1 MSIVTVSS
9 EPPPWRIAIPSSVT
23 LTGIFCG
30 LLSIALA
37 SERPYAAC
45 LALVGAAL
53 CDMIDGRVARVA
65 GARSSFGAELD
76 SLADIV
82 SFGLAPAWLAYR
94 WSLSPTL
101 PPGFDPWLLVAFAFV
116 AAGAVRLARF
126 NTKALGISKSSAG
139 TPAPLDEFEGLPI
152 PVAAMLTVTLV
163 MASHELGIPELR
175 RPEVMATAML
185 VAAVLMVSR
194 LPLPSYKRF
203 PNLGQKVLFY
213 GLITAGLTMLALG
226 KPGGTALLGFTLLY
240 MLGGFWRLATR
251 KLAR

>member
-1 MSIVTVSS
+1 MSTVTASS

-23 LTGIFCG
+23 LMGIFFG

-37 SERPYAAC
+37 AERPYAAC
-45 LALVGAAL
+45 VALVGASL
-53 CDMIDGRVARVA
+53 CDMIDGRVARVV

-82 SFGLAPAWLAYR
+82 SFGLAPAWLVYR

-101 PPGFDPWLLVAFAFV
+101 PAGFDPWLLVAFAFV

-126 NTKALGISKSSAG
+126 NIKAGSG
-139 TPAPLDEFEGLPI
+139 APIDEFEGLPI
-152 PVAAMLTVTLV
+152 PVAAMFSVTLV
-163 MASHELGIPELR
+163 MASHELQIPELR
-175 RPEVMATAML
+175 RPEIMASAMITG
-185 VAAVLMVSR
+185 AVLMVSR

-203 PNLGQKVLFY
+203 RSRTLQLVFY
-213 GLITAGLTMLALG
+213 GLITAGLAMLALG
-226 KPGGTALLGFTLLY
+226 KPGGTALLGFTLVYILS
-240 MLGGFWRLATR
+240 GFWRGAAR

>member
-1 MSIVTVSS
+1 MSTATASTD
-9 EPPPWRIAIPSSVT
+9 PPPWRIAIPSSVT
-23 LTGIFCG
+23 LMGIFFG

-37 SERPYAAC
+37 AERPYAAC
-45 LALVGAAL
+45 LALVGSAM

-82 SFGLAPAWLAYR
+82 SFGLAPAWLVYR

-101 PPGFDPWLLVAFAFV
+101 PTGFDPWILVAFAFV

-126 NTKALGISKSSAG
+126 NTKTAKGAS
-139 TPAPLDEFEGLPI
+139 LDEFEGLPI
-152 PVAAMLTVTLV
+152 PVAAMLNVTLV
-163 MASHELGIPELR
+163 MMSHELGIPELR
-175 RPEVMATAML
+175 SPKLMASVML

-194 LPLPSYKRF
+194 LPLPSFKKF
-203 PNLGQKVLFY
+203 PNRTFQLVFY
-213 GLITAGLTMLALG
+213 GLVAGGLTMLAFG

-240 MLGGFWRLATR
+240 MAGGFVRATARRLAR
-251 KLAR
+251 

>member
-1 MSIVTVSS
+1 MSTVTASS

-23 LTGIFCG
+23 LLGIFCG

-37 SERPYAAC
+37 TERPYAAC
-45 LALVGAAL
+45 IALVGASL
-53 CDMIDGRVARVA
+53 CDMIDGRVARVV

-82 SFGLAPAWLAYR
+82 SFGLAPAWLVYR

-101 PPGFDPWLLVAFAFV
+101 PAGFDPWLLVAFAFV

-126 NTKALGISKSSAG
+126 NTKAAKGAS
-139 TPAPLDEFEGLPI
+139 LDEFEGLPI
-152 PVAAMLTVTLV
+152 PVAAMLNVTFV

-175 RPEVMATAML
+175 RPEIMASTML

-194 LPLPSYKRF
+194 LPLPSYKHF
-203 PNLGQKVLFY
+203 PSRTRKLVFY
-213 GLITAGLTMLALG
+213 GLVAGGLTMLALG
-226 KPGGTALLGFTLLY
+226 EPGGTALLGFTLLY
-240 MLGGFWRLATR
+240 MLGGFWRAIVR
-251 KLAR
+251 RFGR

>member
-1 MSIVTVSS
+1 MSTATVSS

-23 LTGIFCG
+23 LTGIFFG

-37 SERPYAAC
+37 AERPYAAC

-53 CDMIDGRVARVA
+53 CDMIDGRVARVV

-82 SFGLAPAWLAYR
+82 SFGLAPAWLVYR

-101 PPGFDPWLLVAFAFV
+101 PSGFDPWILVAFAFV

-126 NTKALGISKSSAG
+126 NTKTARGAS
-139 TPAPLDEFEGLPI
+139 LDEFEGLPI
-152 PVAAMLTVTLV
+152 PVAAMLNVTFV
-163 MASHELGIPELR
+163 MMSHELQIPELR
-175 RPEVMATAML
+175 RPELMASTML
-185 VAAVLMVSR
+185 VAAALMVSR
-194 LPLPSYKRF
+194 LPLPSYKHFRSRTR
-203 PNLGQKVLFY
+203 KVVFY
-213 GLITAGLTMLALG
+213 GLVAGGLTMLAFG

-240 MLGGFWRLATR
+240 MLGGLWRGVTR
-251 KLAR
+251 RLGR

>member
-1 MSIVTVSS
+1 MSYATVSTD
-9 EPPPWRIAIPSSVT
+9 PPPWRIAIPSTVT
-23 LTGIFCG
+23 LAGIFFG

-37 SERPYAAC
+37 AERPYAAC

-53 CDMIDGRVARVA
+53 CDMIDGRVARVV

-82 SFGLAPAWLAYR
+82 SFGLAPAWLVYR

-101 PPGFDPWLLVAFAFV
+101 PAGFDPWILVSFAFV

-126 NTKALGISKSSAG
+126 NTKTAKGAS
-139 TPAPLDEFEGLPI
+139 LDEFEGLPI
-152 PVAAMLTVTLV
+152 PVAAMLNITFV
-163 MASHELGIPELR
+163 MMSHELAIPELR
-175 RPEVMATAML
+175 RPELMASVML

-203 PNLGQKVLFY
+203 PNRTLQVVFY
-213 GLITAGLTMLALG
+213 GLVTAGLTMLALG
-226 KPGGTALLGFTLLY
+226 KPGGTALLGFTLVY
-240 MLGGFWRLATR
+240 MLGGFWRAATR
-251 KLAR
+251 MLGR

>member
-1 MSIVTVSS
+1 MSTATVSS

-23 LTGIFCG
+23 LTGIFFG

-37 SERPYAAC
+37 AERPYAAC

-53 CDMIDGRVARVA
+53 CDMIDGRVARVV

-82 SFGLAPAWLAYR
+82 SFGLAPAWLVYR

-101 PPGFDPWLLVAFAFV
+101 PSGFDPWILVAFAFV

-126 NTKALGISKSSAG
+126 NTKTARGAS
-139 TPAPLDEFEGLPI
+139 LDEFEGLPI
-152 PVAAMLTVTLV
+152 PVAAMLNVTFV
-163 MASHELGIPELR
+163 MMSHELQIPELR
-175 RPEVMATAML
+175 RPELMASTML
-185 VAAVLMVSR
+185 VAAALMVSR
-194 LPLPSYKRF
+194 LPLPSYKHFRSRTR
-203 PNLGQKVLFY
+203 KVVFY
-213 GLITAGLTMLALG
+213 GLVAGGLTMLAFG

-240 MLGGFWRLATR
+240 MLGGLWRGAMRRLGR
-251 KLAR
+251 

>member
-82 SFGLAPAWLAYR
+82 SFGLAPAWLVYR

-101 PPGFDPWLLVAFAFV
+101 PLGFDPWLLVAFAFV

-126 NTKALGISKSSAG
+126 NIKTAKGAS
-139 TPAPLDEFEGLPI
+139 LDEFEGLPI
-152 PVAAMLTVTLV
+152 PVAAMLNVTFV

-175 RPEVMATAML
+175 QPEIMATTML
-185 VAAVLMVSR
+185 VAAALMVSR
-194 LPLPSYKRF
+194 LPLPSYKHF
-203 PNLGQKVLFY
+203 GSLTAKVVFY
-213 GLITAGLTMLALG
+213 GLIVAGLTMLAFG

-251 KLAR
+251 KLGR

>member
-1 MSIVTVSS
+1 MSTAAASS
-9 EPPPWRIAIPSSVT
+9 DPPPWRIAIPSSVT
-23 LTGIFCG
+23 LTGIFFG

-37 SERPYAAC
+37 AERPYAAC
-45 LALVGAAL
+45 LALVGAAM

-82 SFGLAPAWLAYR
+82 SFGLAPAWLVYR

-101 PPGFDPWLLVAFAFV
+101 PTGFDPWILVAFAFV

-126 NTKALGISKSSAG
+126 NTKTAKGAS
-139 TPAPLDEFEGLPI
+139 LDEFEGLPI
-152 PVAAMLTVTLV
+152 PVAAMLNVTFV
-163 MASHELGIPELR
+163 MMSHELDIPELR
-175 RPEVMATAML
+175 SPKLMASVML

-194 LPLPSYKRF
+194 LPLPSYKKF
-203 PNLGQKVLFY
+203 PNRTFQLVFY
-213 GLITAGLTMLALG
+213 GLVAGGLTMLAFG

-240 MLGGFWRLATR
+240 MAGGVVRATARRLAR
-251 KLAR
+251 

>member
-1 MSIVTVSS
+1 MSTATASS
-9 EPPPWRIAIPSSVT
+9 EPSPWRIAIPSAVT

-37 SERPYAAC
+37 AERPYAAC
-45 LALVGAAL
+45 LALIGSAL
-53 CDMIDGRVARVA
+53 CDMIDGRVARVV

-101 PPGFDPWLLVAFAFV
+101 PVGFDPWLLVAFAFV

-126 NTKALGISKSSAG
+126 NTKALGTAKGSTG
-139 TPAPLDEFEGLPI
+139 PAPIDEFEGLPI

-163 MASHELGIPELR
+163 MASHELHVPELQQ
-175 RPEVMATAML
+175 PAIMASAML

-203 PNLGQKVLFY
+203 PNLAQKVVFY
-213 GLITAGLTMLALG
+213 GLVAGGLLMLALG
-226 KPGGTALLGFTLLY
+226 RPGGTALLGFTLLY
-240 MLGGFWRLATR
+240 MLGGFWRALTR
-251 KLAR
+251 RLSR